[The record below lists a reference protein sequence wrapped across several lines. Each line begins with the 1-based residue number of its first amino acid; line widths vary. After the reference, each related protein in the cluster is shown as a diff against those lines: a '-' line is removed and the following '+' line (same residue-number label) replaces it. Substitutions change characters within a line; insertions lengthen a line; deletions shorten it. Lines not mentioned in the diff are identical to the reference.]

1 MVNIE
6 ILEKL
11 DKKDQEKL
19 LYFAK
24 LLLKQKIKEI
34 ERRDRK

>member
-11 DKKDQEKL
+11 DKTDQEKL

-24 LLLKQKIKEI
+24 LLLKQKNTGN
-34 ERRDRK
+34 

>member
-11 DKKDQEKL
+11 DQEKL

-24 LLLKQKIKEI
+24 LLLKQKNTGN
-34 ERRDRK
+34 